1 MYLNVEGYFA
11 IMSERQ
17 PLKQRGA
24 GREGREQSRFIQF
37 AY

>member
-1 MYLNVEGYFA
+1 MYVNVEGNFV

-24 GREGREQSRFIQF
+24 GRKGREHTE
-37 AY
+37 